1 MEERTSSHKDRNDTG
16 RREVKTENS
25 KENEETL

>member
-1 MEERTSSHKDRNDTG
+1 MEERTSSHKDRNDPG